1 MSALR
6 KAAIGLIVCSGL
18 LVGVSVRPS
27 AHAQTVSVVGAGTG
41 AAAMSRAGWTE
52 IKWPFPIDEWGTGRA
67 FVCRAADC
75 GSEISLYLRGKA
87 GFCNC
92 TTGVTDDG
100 DLDRVGDLTLLS
112 DRFVGLAEGH
122 PVAVDGMNGRS
133 RPYEVSLPLWRSE
146 TAVAI
151 ALHAKCDALVATVVA
166 DRDQLAVAE
175 WRALGFLGGDTVLH
189 WAKAELGS

>member
-6 KAAIGLIVCSGL
+6 KAAIGLTVCSGL
-18 LVGVSVRPS
+18 LVGVLARPL
-27 AHAQTVSVVGAGTG
+27 AHAQAVGIVGASTG
-41 AAAMSRAGWTE
+41 AAMNRAGWTE
-52 IKWPFPIDEWGTGRA
+52 IKWPFPIDEWGAGRA
-67 FVCRAADC
+67 FVCRASDC
-75 GSEISLYLRGKA
+75 GSEIALYLRGKA

-92 TTGVTDDG
+92 ATGVTDDG

-112 DRFVGLAEGH
+112 DRFVGLSEGH
-122 PVAVDGMNGRS
+122 SVAVEGMTGRS

-166 DRDQLAVAE
+166 DRDQLAAAE
-175 WRALGFLGGDTVLH
+175 RRALGFLGGDTILQ